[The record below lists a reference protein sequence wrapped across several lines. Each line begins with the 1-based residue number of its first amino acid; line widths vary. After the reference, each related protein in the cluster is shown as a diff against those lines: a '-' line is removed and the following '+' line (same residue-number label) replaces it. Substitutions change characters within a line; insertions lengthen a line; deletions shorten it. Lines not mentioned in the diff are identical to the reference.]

1 MRDLAAE
8 IAASMLSNKLRIA
21 LTGFSIGWGLFILI
35 VLLGSGNGLMNG
47 IAESFGSDTVCM
59 VRLSPGTAQ
68 LAWQGM
74 NRGRKIRLTA
84 NEAALL
90 KKRMGES
97 IGKVTVTNST
107 PSLQVD
113 GGGMH
118 LRTIVQGVYPN
129 FLPIDGKKIVAGRD
143 LADIDIRQGDKVCL
157 IGQQTARLLFG
168 KDGDAMGRMININQL
183 PYLVVGVYDAITGT
197 NSGHVIYAPFTTVEK
212 GYFPAGD
219 LSQIVVV
226 ANDINDQEAYDDF
239 VDQLYA
245 VLGEQLNFSPADHAA
260 VVCESS
266 YISYL
271 QLKNVITMLQLF
283 IWVIGLATL
292 IAGVVGISNIML
304 ISVRERTRELAV
316 RRAMGASASS
326 IITLVLIE
334 SVVVSLIFGYIG
346 MMLGIGLTQLLSW
359 GISAA
364 GGVGLFDHPTV
375 SFATVMAANLIMV
388 LAGLIAGYFPARN
401 AVHIKLVDA
410 LQGV

>member
-97 IGKVTVTNST
+97 IGQVT
-107 PSLQVD
+107 
-113 GGGMH
+113 
-118 LRTIVQGVYPN
+118 QGVYPN
-129 FLPIDGKKIVAGRD
+129 FLPIDGKKMVAGRD

-168 KDGDAMGRMININQL
+168 KDGDAMGRMININQM

-212 GYFPAGD
+212 SYFPAGD

-226 ANDINDQEAYDDF
+226 ANDINDQKAYDDF
-239 VDQLYA
+239 VSHLYA

-334 SVVVSLIFGYIG
+334 SVVVALIFGYIG

-359 GISAA
+359 AISAA

-401 AVHIKLVDA
+401 AVRIKLVDA